1 MVVQVVQKEVNL
13 FEPFVK
19 TNFISENDYYIY
31 NIDVFK
37 KLEFENKL
45 CSFLESLKPY
55 YYKNKHFYLERHPIT
70 YNNFNTILRQ
80 IFSRNNI
87 QIEKKVKYIMSKY
100 QVEYYIY
107 FTNTDE

>member
-1 MVVQVVQKEVNL
+1 MVVQVVQKEVDL

-19 TNFISENDYYIY
+19 THFISENDYYIY

-37 KLEFENKL
+37 KLEFENQL
-45 CSFLESLKPY
+45 GPFLESLKPY
-55 YYKNKHFYLERHPIT
+55 YYKNKHFYLEREPIT

-80 IFSRNNI
+80 VFSRNNI

>member
-1 MVVQVVQKEVNL
+1 MVVQVVQKEVDL

-19 TNFISENDYYIY
+19 THFISENDYYIY

-45 CSFLESLKPY
+45 VSFLESLKPY
-55 YYKNKHFYLERHPIT
+55 YYKNKHFYLERDPIT